1 MLWTASFSLFLFWE
15 TTEIY
20 FSGEYQCSVC
30 YRRAFPNLRATIG
43 LGYIGFGWYI
53 PPLTGPL
60 VSLNIAQIN
69 TKKNC
74 FTFTSDHSV
83 YDCIRL
89 DTWMIPNQTK
99 SLEFVLIWSANCF
112 IKDSEPT
119 TALQPSRIAIAILAS
134 ENRDG
139 EFVKH
144 EDVLNSRLR
153 IFSQNQLNSILIN
166 CGLCRLLPFR
176 NPRLAYPDLYVIRG
190 FFITSCLPFSLNFL
204 ANYRCR
210 HLKWPKSSRD
220 GRTRRLK

>member
-1 MLWTASFSLFLFWE
+1 MNLFFIHVFQELEHIRNQYFAVNIYFFILFLFWE

-20 FSGEYQCSVC
+20 FSGEDQCSVC

-60 VSLNIAQIN
+60 VSLKIAQIN

-99 SLEFVLIWSANCF
+99 SLILFNLADKRIACF
-112 IKDSEPT
+112 EKDSEST
-119 TALQPSRIAIAILAS
+119 TASQL
-134 ENRDG
+134 
-139 EFVKH
+139 
-144 EDVLNSRLR
+144 SRLR
-153 IFSQNQLNSILIN
+153 YWLVKI
-166 CGLCRLLPFR
+166 
-176 NPRLAYPDLYVIRG
+176 AMV
-190 FFITSCLPFSLNFL
+190 
-204 ANYRCR
+204 
-210 HLKWPKSSRD
+210 
-220 GRTRRLK
+220 RLKNMRTC